1 MTPTTPRL
9 VLLHAFPLNRHM
21 WAPQLELMPG
31 ATIAPDLYELGE
43 SIESWA
49 IATLDTLG
57 PGPLI
62 VVGASMGGSCALEM
76 ARLAGD
82 RIEALVLVGAKAGYR
97 PEPKLRDAY
106 IESLETEGLM
116 GLWPDFQ
123 TLAFGAASDER
134 FVSRVREMALE
145 QRTEDLVSAVRAFH
159 DRADLSQVVRSWT
172 KPLLVVSGDRGTLQR
187 PERAAALAAEAPNGE
202 LLVMNGCGHFPSM
215 ERPREFNNALLDFMG
230 VFA

>member
-116 GLWPDFQ
+116 GLWPDLQ

-145 QRTEDLVSAVRAFH
+145 QRTEDPGVCGPSLPRSCRLVTGRA
-159 DRADLSQVVRSWT
+159 
-172 KPLLVVSGDRGTLQR
+172 
-187 PERAAALAAEAPNGE
+187 E
-202 LLVMNGCGHFPSM
+202 LDKTPPGSFR
-215 ERPREFNNALLDFMG
+215 RPRNAPTTREG
-230 VFA
+230 GRSRR